1 MAGLPDMA
9 GRSPGRQAQRMRSKN
24 MQQKEEKALN
34 NNTTTNI
41 LEREVSS
48 NDNEGK

>member
-1 MAGLPDMA
+1 MA
-9 GRSPGRQAQRMRSKN
+9 GRSPGRQAQRMRRKN

-48 NDNEGK
+48 NDQ